1 MGPAMVTATLA
12 NCNFASPA
20 MFTLIAEVRNEPTEA
35 AKRKAPAQVEVRYLA
50 LSGHSNRNLECPLLG
65 VKRTSPGGS
74 LFREFSSGDDFNS
87 GR

>member
-35 AKRKAPAQVEVRYLA
+35 AKREAPAQVEVRYWHLA
-50 LSGHSNRNLECPLLG
+50 DIPTGTSNVRFWG
-65 VKRTSPGGS
+65 
-74 LFREFSSGDDFNS
+74 
-87 GR
+87 